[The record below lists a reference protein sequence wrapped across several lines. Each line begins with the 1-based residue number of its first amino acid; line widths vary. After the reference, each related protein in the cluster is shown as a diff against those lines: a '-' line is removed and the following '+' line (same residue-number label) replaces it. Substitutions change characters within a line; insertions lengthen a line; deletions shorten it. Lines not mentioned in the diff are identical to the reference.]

1 MGGVIS
7 RRTLGLRQ
15 ARARDTGINAI
26 YLSILSRASDKTP
39 FFTLDGRFMTVKI
52 TSIDPDDTYRGTIV
66 FFIEYAIHTFWA
78 EFDAPIPLSYQ
89 NCLVEVRIFEMIDG
103 QHFRCEFV
111 YKPQQP
117 DIPGPNIYK
126 NMSGDI
132 VEPAPS
138 PRQMPHEPSA
148 EPQEEILVMTRKV
161 TIRERTSFDDVIAEL
176 QEVIGD
182 TH

>member
-1 MGGVIS
+1 MGNLVSGRALS
-7 RRTLGLRQ
+7 HR
-15 ARARDTGINAI
+15 RARDTGINAI

-52 TSIDPDDTYRGTIV
+52 TSIDPEDTYRGTIV

-126 NMSGDI
+126 SSI
-132 VEPAPS
+132 VEPS
-138 PRQMPHEPSA
+138 
-148 EPQEEILVMTRKV
+148 EEMLVMTRKV
-161 TIRERTSFDDVIAEL
+161 TARERTSFDDVIAEL